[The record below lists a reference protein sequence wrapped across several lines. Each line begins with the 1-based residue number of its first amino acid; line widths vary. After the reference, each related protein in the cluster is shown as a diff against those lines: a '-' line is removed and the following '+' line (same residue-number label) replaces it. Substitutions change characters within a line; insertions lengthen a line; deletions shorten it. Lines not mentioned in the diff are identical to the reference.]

1 MIYTSMKTLLFVII
15 LFVAS
20 ACSSQTTKHKASG
33 KPEGPSAQVIFRE
46 GFEGSL
52 SEIFANWD
60 DIKNGKGMSLSD
72 DVPEN
77 STGKQS
83 LMMTYTPGKDDGGH
97 LYKALPGGY
106 DSLHARFYIKFLSP
120 HSNVHHLVQLG
131 GNYPPTKMPMGGAGT
146 KPKGDD
152 TFITCVEPLGDKWE
166 WGFYTYWMNMRHGP
180 TGNYYGNYFPS
191 APPKKVEQEKWT
203 CVEFMIKLN
212 SPVNESNGEQAL
224 WINGEK
230 IIHVGKGF
238 PNGYWVWGNFHNN
251 PDSLGF
257 EGFQWR
263 NSEQLK
269 INLFW
274 LSYYMTGG
282 KDGEINKMLF
292 DDVVIST
299 GYIGPN

>member
-1 MIYTSMKTLLFVII
+1 MKSQLLIIAMFITSVCYSQKTVHQLL
-15 LFVAS
+15 
-20 ACSSQTTKHKASG
+20 KEPG
-33 KPEGPSAQVIFRE
+33 QVVFRE
-46 GFEGSL
+46 GFEDPSL

-60 DIKNGKGMSLSD
+60 DIKNGEGMSLSD

-77 STGKQS
+77 SAGKQS
-83 LMMTYTPGKDDGGH
+83 LMMTYTPTPGKIEGGGH
-97 LYKALPGGY
+97 LYKLFPEGY
-106 DSLHARFYIKFLSP
+106 DSLYARFYIKFITRYSRVA
-120 HSNVHHLVQLG
+120 HFVQLG
-131 GNYPPTKMPMGGAGT
+131 GNYPPTEGPRGYAGT

-152 TFITCVEPLGDKWE
+152 AFISCVEPLKDKWE

-180 TGNYYGNYFPS
+180 TGKYYGNYFPS
-191 APPKKVEQEKWT
+191 APPKKVEQGKWT

-230 IIHVGKGF
+230 IIHIGKGF
-238 PNGYWVWGNFHNN
+238 PNGYWIWGNFHNN

-257 EGFQWR
+257 EGFRWR

-274 LSYYMTGG
+274 LSYFMTDG
-282 KDGEINKMLF
+282 KEGEIDKVLF